1 LGFEEK
7 RVLSNKVRNNG
18 HFIEGKQFLFDM
30 QNGMNFMRKKI
41 FFTFLLWRILR
52 IISGK

>member
-30 QNGMNFMRKKI
+30 QNGMNFMRKKSS
-41 FFTFLLWRILR
+41 LL
-52 IISGK
+52 SFYGEF